1 MICIKNRTTLLFA
14 ICLFPLLAI
23 SQSAHKSLRKGDAQ
37 YKDGRYSDA
46 ETAYRKADSEQS
58 SVKSAYNL
66 GNTLMKQNR
75 YDEAISKY
83 DDAAAKTNSDSQ
95 KANIYFNQGNAY
107 YNKKEYQQSIES
119 YKKALRHQ
127 SEDATIKENLA
138 LARLALR
145 KQQQEQQKQQNK
157 ENNKENDQ
165 NKDQN
170 QQDNSQQNQDQ
181 KQQKDQNQQ
190 KDQKDQNQN
199 NSKDQAQSQN
209 KKLSESEARKLL
221 EIMDNEEK
229 KVQQKLRRTDG
240 GNKRMKKDW

>member
-1 MICIKNRTTLLFA
+1 MISNKNRTTLLFA
-14 ICLFPLLAI
+14 ICLFPLLAV

-37 YKDGRYSDA
+37 YKDGKYLDA
-46 ETAYRKADSEQS
+46 ETAYRKADGEKS

-66 GNTLMKQNR
+66 GNSLMKQNR
-75 YDEAISKY
+75 YDEAITKY

-181 KQQKDQNQQ
+181 NQQKEQNQQ
-190 KDQKDQNQN
+190 NEQNENNNKDQ
-199 NSKDQAQSQN
+199 SQSQN
-209 KKLSESEARKLL
+209 KKLSEAEARKLL

-240 GNKRMKKDW
+240 GNKRVKKDW